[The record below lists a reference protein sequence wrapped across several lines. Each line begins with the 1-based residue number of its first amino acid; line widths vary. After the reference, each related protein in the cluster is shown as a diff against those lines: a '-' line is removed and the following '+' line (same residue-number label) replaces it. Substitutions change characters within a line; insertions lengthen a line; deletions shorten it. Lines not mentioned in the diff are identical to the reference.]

1 MVRSEEI
8 HRLKFQIEHNRM
20 TNRDLYKQLR
30 EELKQTELNRVSSKH
45 AFDNFKQDC
54 CTYFNEKI
62 EQIKEEEDDDEIL
75 KDSEITESII
85 D

>member
-1 MVRSEEI
+1 
-8 HRLKFQIEHNRM
+8 M

-62 EQIKEEEDDDEIL
+62 EQIKEEEDDDEI
-75 KDSEITESII
+75 
-85 D
+85 